1 VGGKLNVGT
10 ILAGSMRKQDSRV
23 RITAQ
28 RIKSEDG
35 FHMWS
40 ETGDRELND
49 DCYLLIS
56 SCVDSSA
63 GRTASSKSTV
73 PMKEMNGEGCW

>member
-1 VGGKLNVGT
+1 MGKQG
-10 ILAGSMRKQDSRV
+10 SRV

-40 ETGDRELND
+40 ETWDRELND
-49 DCYLLIS
+49 FVTY
-56 SCVDSSA
+56 
-63 GRTASSKSTV
+63 
-73 PMKEMNGEGCW
+73 